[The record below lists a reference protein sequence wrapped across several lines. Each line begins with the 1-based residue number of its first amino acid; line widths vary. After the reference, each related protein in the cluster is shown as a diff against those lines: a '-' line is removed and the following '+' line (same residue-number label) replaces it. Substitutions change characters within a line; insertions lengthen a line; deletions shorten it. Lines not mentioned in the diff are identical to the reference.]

1 MAHILITGVAGFI
14 GSHTAEYFL
23 RQGFQVSGIDNFD
36 AFYDRSYK
44 EKNLLLL
51 KQNPD
56 FRFFEY
62 DFVQPGLEKIL
73 SNVPDAII
81 HLGAKAGVLPSLQNP
96 GEYIRVNIE
105 GTLRMLEY
113 MQKVGCKKL
122 LFASSSSVYG
132 NTPVPFS
139 ESADVTSPISP
150 YAFSKKSGELLTYN
164 FHHLYGFDVLNLR
177 FFTVIGERQRPD
189 LAVHKF
195 VKAILN
201 KETITLYG
209 KGDTARDYTYVGDI
223 VQGIFKAWKYLETHS
238 GVYENINL
246 GNNRPINLIEMVET
260 IEEVLGVP
268 AKKVFSEA
276 KPGDMEKTFASIE
289 KAGRLLGY
297 QPETS
302 FREGVRRFA
311 EWFKAEFPS

>member
-23 RQGFQVSGIDNFD
+23 RRGFQVSGIDNFD
-36 AFYDRSYK
+36 PFYDRSYK
-44 EKNLLLL
+44 ERNLASL
-51 KQNPD
+51 QAFPE
-56 FRFFEY
+56 FRFYEL
-62 DFVQPGLEKIL
+62 DFTRPDLEKQL
-73 SNVPDAII
+73 LFKPDAVI
-81 HLGAKAGVLPSLQNP
+81 HLGAKAGVLPSLRNP
-96 GEYIRVNIE
+96 GDYIRVNIE
-105 GTLRMLEY
+105 GTLRVLEFTRSSGC
-113 MQKVGCKKL
+113 QKF

-139 ESADVTSPISP
+139 ESADVSSPISP

-164 FHHLYGFDVLNLR
+164 FHHLYKLDVLNLR

-195 VKAILN
+195 VKAILHN
-201 KETITLYG
+201 ETITLYG
-209 KGDTARDYTYVGDI
+209 QGDTARDYTYVGDI
-223 VQGIFKAWKYLETHS
+223 VQGIFKAWQYLDGHS

-246 GNNRPINLIEMVET
+246 GNNHPINLLEMVET
-260 IEEVLGVP
+260 IEDVLGQK
-268 AKKVFSEA
+268 AHKVFSEA

-311 EWFKAEFPS
+311 EWYKSEFQS